1 MPHRHD
7 IDVRLRSL
15 QDIGKIM
22 RSMKNLSYLETR
34 KLGRFLDSQRRVVAG
49 IEAAAQ
55 DLLGHHPDLLSE
67 TSDGGTLLVL
77 IGAERGFC
85 GNFNEAIREVLDQE
99 SAAAESA
106 GEVALITVG
115 TRLEPLLESDR
126 RVVERLPG
134 ATAAEEVPAVLGR
147 LVPALSRLTHG
158 RGGRTVQ
165 VLTWD
170 SETEQVGTT
179 PLLPPFGD
187 LRAAAT
193 PERPY
198 PPRLNMDP
206 RTFLAALIEHYLFA
220 VLHALLFG
228 SLMAEHQQ
236 RVRHLEGALQRV
248 DSRVDQLKQRRNLLR
263 QEEITEEI
271 ELILLNR
278 A

>member
-7 IDVRLRSL
+7 IDVQLRSL

-34 KLGRFLDSQRRVVAG
+34 KLGRFLDSQRQVVAG

-55 DLLGHHPDLLSE
+55 DLLIHHPDLLSE
-67 TSDGGTLLVL
+67 APDGGTVLVL

-85 GNFNEAIREVLDQE
+85 GNFNEAIREALE
-99 SAAAESA
+99 RRTAAPEPTAEVS
-106 GEVALITVG
+106 LITVG
-115 TRLEPLLESDR
+115 TRLVPLLETDS
-126 RVVERLPG
+126 RVVERIPG
-134 ATAAEEVPAVLGR
+134 ATAAEEVPAVLSR
-147 LVPALSRLTHG
+147 LVPVLGHLTEE
-158 RGGRTVQ
+158 RGGQAVR
-165 VLTWD
+165 VLHWD
-170 SETEQVGTT
+170 SETEQVETT

-187 LRAAAT
+187 LRDDVK
-193 PERPY
+193 PEQAY
-198 PPRLNMDP
+198 PARLNLDP
-206 RTFLAALIEHYLFA
+206 KAFLAALIEHYLFA
-220 VLHALLFG
+220 ILHALLFG
-228 SLMAEHQQ
+228 SLMAEHLQ

-248 DSRVDQLKQRRNLLR
+248 DNRVNELKQRRNLLR